1 MRLLAPLAFL
11 ASGFMACLPT
21 IASATDIVCYDAK
34 VRAKPVAQVPTVFPQ
49 SDDPNVIIMSW
60 PWFVDL
66 DVRRVLEGDVEKGR
80 LETLA
85 VLHTGYVRRTM
96 TFYLRRNS
104 AGTSNILRDDPDD
117 LERCPSNALP
127 ATPYL
132 LLGPD
137 RTYAAERREGEERYR
152 SYYEDDE

>member
-1 MRLLAPLAFL
+1 MRKLAPLALL
-11 ASGFMACLPT
+11 ASGFTACVPT
-21 IASATDIVCYDAK
+21 IASASDIECYDAK

-49 SDDPNVIIMSW
+49 SDDPSVKIMSW

-66 DVRRVLEGDVEKGR
+66 DVRRVLQGDVEKGR

-85 VLHTGYVRRTM
+85 VLHTGYVRKTM

-104 AGTSNILRDDPDD
+104 AGTYNILRDDPEE
-117 LERCPSNALP
+117 LERCPSNSLA

-132 LLGPD
+132 RLGPD
-137 RTYAAERREGEERYR
+137 RTYADERREGEEEYRRY
-152 SYYEDDE
+152 YADN